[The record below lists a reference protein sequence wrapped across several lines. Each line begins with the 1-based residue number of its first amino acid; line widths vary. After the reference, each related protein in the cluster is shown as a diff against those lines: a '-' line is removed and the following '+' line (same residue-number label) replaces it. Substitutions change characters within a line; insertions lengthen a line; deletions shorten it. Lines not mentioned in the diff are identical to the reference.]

1 MNPNNNGNDKYY
13 LKIINYILLVIKGGG
28 VKQLDA
34 SLGAK
39 GKIENRKIVIERV
52 VMDKDS

>member
-13 LKIINYILLVIKGGG
+13 LKIINYIFLVIKGGG

-34 SLGAK
+34 SLGAN
-39 GKIENRKIVIERV
+39 GKIANRKIVIERV
-52 VMDKDS
+52 VVDKDS